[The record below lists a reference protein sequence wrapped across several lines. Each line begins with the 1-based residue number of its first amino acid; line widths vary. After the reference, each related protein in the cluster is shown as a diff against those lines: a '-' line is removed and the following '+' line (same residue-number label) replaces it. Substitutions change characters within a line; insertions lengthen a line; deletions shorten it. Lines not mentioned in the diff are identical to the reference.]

1 MAMDD
6 IQKKMLAP
14 FIFEAKTTLGE
25 MAGMKVDS
33 GEVFED
39 KVEDFRFKGHAVAI
53 RTHGKIEGVILL
65 HNYIETALAI
75 SNRVRQNLLGDTE
88 AHEEMN
94 EEMQA
99 ALAEWGNIITGRAT
113 QRLELLK
120 MGFTF
125 EPPQFI
131 YNTEN
136 MGQVLKGVR
145 EIISVPVHIDEVGR
159 FFLNLLLYSEEDT
172 SAKQAIALSEKVL
185 IVDDS
190 PIIRASMKKV
200 VAALG
205 YGNVIE
211 ADNGKEAVEK
221 HASESPA
228 IVFMDI
234 VMPQMNGDEALAV
247 IRDKDKETPIVML
260 SSVADQTVIE
270 KCNSLGATGYI
281 VKPFSLK
288 EGPEI
293 LREYFQK

>member
-1 MAMDD
+1 MDD

-25 MAGMKVDS
+25 MAGLKVDS
-33 GEVFED
+33 GEVFAD

-75 SNRVRQNLLGDTE
+75 SNRVRKNLLGE
-88 AHEEMN
+88 AEEYDEMN
-94 EEMQA
+94 QEMQG

-131 YNTEN
+131 YDTEN
-136 MGQVLKGVR
+136 MGAILKGVR
-145 EIISVPVHIDEVGR
+145 EIVSVPVHIDEVGR
-159 FFLNLLLYSEEDT
+159 FFLNLLLYSEEDA
-172 SAKQAIALSEKVL
+172 SGKQAIATSEKVL

-205 YGNVIE
+205 YNNVIE
-211 ADNGKEAVEK
+211 AGNGQEAVDK
-221 HASESPA
+221 HAGEKPA

-234 VMPQMNGDEALAV
+234 VMPEMNGDEALAA
-247 IRDKDKETPIVML
+247 IRDKDQDTPIIML

-270 KCNSLGATGYI
+270 KCNNLGASGYI

>member
-1 MAMDD
+1 MDD

-14 FIFEAKTTLGE
+14 FIFEAKSTLGE
-25 MAGMKVDS
+25 MADLKVDS
-33 GEVFED
+33 GDVFED

-65 HNYIETALAI
+65 HNYIETALEI
-75 SNRVRQNLLGDTE
+75 SNRVRKNLLGDAE
-88 AHEEMN
+88 EYSEMN
-94 EEMQA
+94 EEMQG

-131 YNTEN
+131 YDTEN
-136 MGQVLKGVR
+136 MGAILKGVQ
-145 EIISVPVHIDEVGR
+145 EIVSVPVHIDGVGR
-159 FFLNLLLYSEEDT
+159 FFLNLLLYSEED
-172 SAKQAIALSEKVL
+172 SSGKQAIALGEKVL

-200 VAALG
+200 VSALG
-205 YGNVIE
+205 YNNVIE
-211 ADNGKEAVEK
+211 AGSGKEAIEK
-221 HASESPA
+221 HSAESPA
-228 IVFMDI
+228 IMFMDI
-234 VMPQMNGDEALAV
+234 VMPEMNGDEALAA

-270 KCNSLGATGYI
+270 KCNGLGATGYI

-288 EGPEI
+288 DGPEI